1 MTELFSHT
9 AYIAVGSNMGD
20 KLGWCQ
26 KGIAGLEKNGNSAVT
41 ACSRFY
47 RTEPVD
53 YTDQDWFVNAVVR
66 IRTSLPPHDLLA
78 ELNMIEISAG
88 RVRTDQRFGPRTL
101 DMDIVFYDDVILD
114 SPDLILPHP
123 RMHKRHFV
131 LQPICDIDASLVHP
145 LLRKTVSDLLT
156 GLEKTGQEIVPMDTE
171 KENAA

>member
-1 MTELFSHT
+1 MTAPFPHT

-20 KLGWCQ
+20 KLAWCQ
-26 KGIAGLEKNGNSAVT
+26 KGIAELGKTSPVT
-41 ACSRFY
+41 ACSHFY

-66 IRTSLPPHDLLA
+66 ISTALNPRELLA
-78 ELNMIEISAG
+78 ELNTIEHSAG
-88 RVRTDQRFGPRTL
+88 RIRAEQRFGPRTL

-131 LQPICDIDASLVHP
+131 LQPICDINPLLVHP
-145 LLRKTVSDLLT
+145 LLRNTVSELLEE
-156 GLEKTGQEIVPMDTE
+156 LEKTGQEIVPMET
-171 KENAA
+171 